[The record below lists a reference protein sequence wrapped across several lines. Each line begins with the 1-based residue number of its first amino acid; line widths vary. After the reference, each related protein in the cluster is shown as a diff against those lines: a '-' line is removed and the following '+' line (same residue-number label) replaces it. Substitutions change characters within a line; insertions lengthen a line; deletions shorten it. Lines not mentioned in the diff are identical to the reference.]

1 MKRKAAVL
9 ALAGVMTMGMVLTGC
24 GSSGGA
30 EPAGDAPAAEEAS
43 GSEEAPAAEASGEKP
58 YEGVTIKWWGGNAE
72 NNAGTQAVMAA
83 ATEKLGMEF
92 EVEVNPGGPEGDNII
107 KTRMASGDL
116 PDLMVWNSG
125 SKLHELNPSRGFLD
139 ISDWDLVEKFD
150 DAFLSSV
157 TIDGAIYGAPQSS
170 TQAGA
175 VIYYKPDYEELG
187 LEIPHTW
194 DDFVANCQALA
205 DAGKTP
211 VYFTGGETWAT
222 QVLFLGDYY
231 NIAAVNPTF
240 ADDYTNGTA
249 KYADVP
255 EATRSWTKYEE
266 LVDFLNADKS
276 AATVTDGN
284 FAIGTGEATHWF
296 ILTQQLPLVLENAE
310 DQSDIGVFG
319 VPGDDADNHGLT
331 VWEPMSWYVSKDSE
345 NIEAVHAF
353 LDFYYSEEALDLYFG
368 TYGAN
373 GPSCI
378 KGYELPESV
387 CDAVRVDMQKYF
399 DEGKTAPALE
409 YQSPIKGTA
418 CEQMTTAV
426 GLGQMSGAEAAAM
439 YDDDCKK
446 SAVQLGY
453 DWE

>member
-1 MKRKAAVL
+1 MKKKVL
-9 ALAGVMTMGMVLTGC
+9 SLILAGTMTLGLALTGC
-24 GSSGGA
+24 GGSDSGGSD
-30 EPAGDAPAAEEAS
+30 AGTPEAGTEEDAGSDEGS
-43 GSEEAPAAEASGEKP
+43 GDSVDKP
-58 YEGVTIKWWGGNAE
+58 YAGVTLKWWAGNAE
-72 NNAGTQAVMAA
+72 NNPGTQAVMEA

-92 EVEVNPGGPEGDNII
+92 EVEVNPGGSEGDNII

-116 PDLMVWNSG
+116 PDFMAYNSG
-125 SKLHELNPSRGFLD
+125 SKLYDLNPSRGFMD
-139 ISDWDLVEKFD
+139 ISDWEIVDKFD

-157 TIDGAIYGAPQSS
+157 TIDGAVYGAPQSS

-175 VIYYKPDYEELG
+175 VIYYKPDYEELK
-187 LEIPHTW
+187 LEVPHTW
-194 DDFVANCQALA
+194 DEFVDNCKTLA

-231 NIAAVNPTF
+231 NIAAANPTF
-240 ADDYTNGTA
+240 ADDYTEGKA

-255 EATRSWTKYEE
+255 EATRSWTKYED
-266 LVDFLNADKS
+266 LVDYLNADKS

-284 FAIGTGEATHWF
+284 FAIATGEATHWF
-296 ILTQQLPLVLENAE
+296 ILTQQLPLILENVE
-310 DQSDIGVFG
+310 DPDDIGVFG
-319 VPGDDADNHGLT
+319 VPGDDADDHGLT
-331 VWEPMSWYVSKDSE
+331 VWEPMSWYVNKDTE
-345 NIEAVHAF
+345 NVDAIKAF
-353 LDFYYSEEALDLYFG
+353 FEFYYSEEALDLYFG

-378 KGYELPESV
+378 KGYELPDSV
-387 CDAVRVDMQKYF
+387 CSAVRVDMQKYF
-399 DEGKTAPALE
+399 DDGKTVPALE
-409 YQSPIKGTA
+409 YQSPIKGTT

-426 GLGQMSGAEAAAM
+426 GLGQMSGEEAAAM

>member
-1 MKRKAAVL
+1 MKKKVL
-9 ALAGVMTMGMVLTGC
+9 SLILAGTMTLGLALTGC
-24 GSSGGA
+24 GGSDGGGSGSG
-30 EPAGDAPAAEEAS
+30 EGTPAAEDAGSDESS
-43 GSEEAPAAEASGEKP
+43 GDSGDKP
-58 YEGVTIKWWGGNAE
+58 YAGVTLKWWAGNAE
-72 NNAGTQAVMAA
+72 NNPGTQAVMEA

-92 EVEVNPGGPEGDNII
+92 EVEVNPGGSEGDNII

-116 PDLMVWNSG
+116 PDFMAYNSG
-125 SKLHELNPSRGFLD
+125 SKLYDLNPSRGFMD
-139 ISDWDLVEKFD
+139 ISDWEIVDKFD

-157 TIDGAIYGAPQSS
+157 TIDGAVYGAPQSS

-175 VIYYKPDYEELG
+175 VIYYKPDYEELK
-187 LEIPHTW
+187 LEVPHTW
-194 DDFVANCQALA
+194 DEFVDNCKALA

-231 NIAAVNPTF
+231 NIAAANPTF
-240 ADDYTNGTA
+240 ADDYTEGKA

-255 EATRSWTKYEE
+255 EATRSWTKYED
-266 LVDFLNADKS
+266 LVDYLNADKS

-284 FAIGTGEATHWF
+284 FAIATGEATHWF
-296 ILTQQLPLVLENAE
+296 ILTQQLPLILENVE
-310 DQSDIGVFG
+310 DPDDIGVFG
-319 VPGDDADNHGLT
+319 VPGDDADDHGLT
-331 VWEPMSWYVSKDSE
+331 VWEPMSWYVNKDTE
-345 NIEAVHAF
+345 NVDAIKAF
-353 LDFYYSEEALDLYFG
+353 FEFYYSEEALDLYFG

-378 KGYELPESV
+378 KGYELPDSV
-387 CDAVRVDMQKYF
+387 CSAVRVDMQKYF
-399 DEGKTAPALE
+399 DDGKTVPALE
-409 YQSPIKGTA
+409 YQSPIKGTT

-426 GLGQMSGAEAAAM
+426 GLGQMSGEEAAAM